1 MPAQSVKRQVH
12 GAQVKKVEPEKN
24 LFSWKA
30 PGRPFK
36 KRDREFWIKLIA
48 IVGLIGFVVYIVEG
62 LIPVLLAISLM
73 FLFYVLST
81 VEPEEIEYKITNRGV
96 KIADKSTGW
105 DVINRY
111 WFAKR
116 SGSDLLVLDL
126 TVIPGRLDLVIG
138 SKDKDSIR
146 KALKE
151 YLNEEKTTPSG
162 FDKTADW
169 FSKKL

>member
-1 MPAQSVKRQVH
+1 M
-12 GAQVKKVEPEKN
+12 
-24 LFSWKA
+24 
-30 PGRPFK
+30 
-36 KRDREFWIKLIA
+36 IA

>member
-81 VEPEEIEYKITNRGV
+81 VEPEEIEYRITNRGV
-96 KIADKSTGW
+96 KIADKNTGW

>member
-151 YLNEEKTTPSG
+151 YLNEEKKTPSG